1 MDTRPEEVSVMG
13 AGVDFRSLSLGGV
26 RGKVRATL
34 NESQI
39 SFESRSG
46 HALDI
51 RLDAIQRVHHHH
63 TTLIPGWLA
72 VVGGIFMWVA
82 WRALTGRLQAILG
95 AAGIVLLSAHF
106 ITRRPT
112 LTIDTKAEDCHTV
125 FGSDMAM
132 MRLCSLIQKMNNGM
146 SLEDAKVSVDEMVSD
161 SEYPRTR
168 DATVA
173 ELVPEPV
180 EIFSSPVLN
189 HFLDN
194 IGDSQSGDEILSAD
208 LVSPAIVID
217 DLDLPIW
224 GDESEVPQQEVSPSL
239 ISRAKSNLFTQ
250 RTNVMQNGWEEP
262 PRQQPYNEVH
272 RTEVNN
278 VPSYGMLRQQSGM
291 PNYSQ
296 PAPAPQPTPVPTEFL
311 PSFVGANGAHI
322 PGAVPDMFS
331 SPDSPLQQPIAEVE
345 LPSLVASTRR
355 DEPIGAEI
363 VVDEDLSAK
372 DRYPK
377 MSKLSSKKP
386 RSRITNRKNKSG
398 RLRGSSVIA
407 ELVRPSLG
415 RASNMTRKL
424 FRRKSPT
431 ADALRIQAEHSRQS
445 QLVDS
450 IQRLAKS
457 KGGNVS
463 DEEVSEMMSHL
474 SPNPVIPST
483 FGDLV
488 STEVTSKPGDNVASL
503 PRLDD

>member
-1 MDTRPEEVSVMG
+1 MDTKPEGLSVKGAEVS
-13 AGVDFRSLSLGGV
+13 FRSLSLGGV

-46 HALDI
+46 HALDL

-82 WRALTGRLQAILG
+82 WRGVTGRLQAILG
-95 AAGIVLLSAHF
+95 AAGIVLSSAHF

-132 MRLCSLIQKMNNGM
+132 MRLSSLIQNINNGM
-146 SLEDAKVSVDEMVSD
+146 SLDEAKSSVEEMVSD
-161 SEYPRTR
+161 SEYPRAN
-168 DATVA
+168 DATLE
-173 ELVPEPV
+173 ELIQEPI
-180 EIFSSPVLN
+180 EIFSSPVLS

-194 IGDSQSGDEILSAD
+194 IGQDGNDDGILDAD
-208 LVSPAIVID
+208 IVSPAIVIE

-224 GDESEVPQQEVSPSL
+224 DDEYEVPQQEVSPGL

-250 RTNVMQNGWEEP
+250 RNNVIQNGWQEP
-262 PRQQPYNEVH
+262 SPQQPHHGVH
-272 RTEVNN
+272 RSEVSNA
-278 VPSYGMLRQQSGM
+278 PSYGMINHQNGPM
-291 PNYSQ
+291 YSQ
-296 PAPAPQPTPVPTEFL
+296 PIANPQPTPIPTEFL
-311 PSFVGANGAHI
+311 PSFVGASGAHI
-322 PGAVPDMFS
+322 PGAVPEMFS
-331 SPDSPLQQPIAEVE
+331 SPDTPLHQPVQEAEP
-345 LPSLVASTRR
+345 PSLVASARR
-355 DEPIGAEI
+355 EEPLNAEI
-363 VVDEDLSAK
+363 VEDELLSQK

-377 MSKLSSKKP
+377 MSKLSVKP
-386 RSRITNRKNKSG
+386 KNRRITNRNTKNG

-415 RASNMTRKL
+415 RASKLTKKL
-424 FRRKSPT
+424 FKRKSRT
-431 ADALRIQAEHSRQS
+431 TDALRIQAENSRQS
-445 QLVDS
+445 QLVSS
-450 IQRLAKS
+450 IQNLAKS

-463 DEEVSEMMSHL
+463 DDEVNEMMSHL
-474 SPNPVIPST
+474 SPTPVIPSA

-488 STEVTSKPGDNVASL
+488 STEAKPKLGDNVASL
-503 PRLDD
+503 PRLDE

>member
-1 MDTRPEEVSVMG
+1 MDTRPDGVSVKG

-51 RLDAIQRVHHHH
+51 RLDAIQRVHHNH

-168 DATVA
+168 DLAIA
-173 ELVPEPV
+173 ELIPEPV
-180 EIFSSPVLN
+180 EIFPSPVLS
-189 HFLDN
+189 HFIDN
-194 IGDSQSGDEILSAD
+194 MSDSQTGDGTLSAD
-208 LVSPAIVID
+208 IVSPAIVIE

-224 GDESEVPQQEVSPSL
+224 EDEYEDQQQEMLPSL
-239 ISRAKSNLFTQ
+239 ISRAKSNLATQ
-250 RTNVMQNGWEEP
+250 RHKIMQNGWQEP
-262 PRQQPYNEVH
+262 PRQPPYNEVH
-272 RTEVNN
+272 RAEVSNA
-278 VPSYGMLRQQSGM
+278 PSYGMIHPQSGM
-291 PNYSQ
+291 PGYYQ
-296 PAPAPQPTPVPTEFL
+296 PVAAPQPTPVPTEFL

-322 PGAVPDMFS
+322 PGVVPEMFA
-331 SPDSPLQQPIAEVE
+331 SPDSPLQQPIAEIE

-355 DEPIGAEI
+355 DEVIGAEI
-363 VVDEDLSAK
+363 IEDEEISAK

-377 MSKLSSKKP
+377 MSKLSTKP
-386 RSRITNRKNKSG
+386 PRRRITSRKNKSG

-415 RASNMTRKL
+415 RASNLTRKL
-424 FRRKSPT
+424 FRRKSRT
-431 ADALRIQAEHSRQS
+431 TDALRIQAENSRQS

-450 IQRLAKS
+450 IQNLAKS
-457 KGGNVS
+457 KGGDVS

-474 SPNPVIPST
+474 SPNPVIPSS

-488 STEVTSKPGDNVASL
+488 STKAKSKPGDNVASM

>member
-1 MDTRPEEVSVMG
+1 MDTKPDGLSVKGAEVI
-13 AGVDFRSLSLGGV
+13 FRSLSLGGV
-26 RGKVRATL
+26 RGKVRATM

-46 HALDI
+46 HALDL

-82 WRALTGRLQAILG
+82 WRGVTGRVQAILG
-95 AAGIVLLSAHF
+95 AAGIVLSSAHF

-146 SLEDAKVSVDEMVSD
+146 NLEQAKASVEQMVSD

-168 DATVA
+168 DFILE
-173 ELVPEPV
+173 ELIPEPV
-180 EIFSSPVLN
+180 EIFPSPVLS

-194 IGDSQSGDEILSAD
+194 IDRESSEDGVIDAD
-208 LVSPAIVID
+208 IVSPAIVIE

-224 GDESEVPQQEVSPSL
+224 DDEYETPQHEVSPGL

-250 RTNVMQNGWEEP
+250 RNNVIQNGWQEP
-262 PRQQPYNEVH
+262 PTQQTQQGIHRSEVS
-272 RTEVNN
+272 N
-278 VPSYGMLRQQSGM
+278 VPSYGMINPQGV
-291 PNYSQ
+291 PIYSQ
-296 PAPAPQPTPVPTEFL
+296 PATHPQPTPIPTEFL
-311 PSFVGANGAHI
+311 PSFVGASGAHI
-322 PGAVPDMFS
+322 PGVVPEMFS
-331 SPDSPLQQPIAEVE
+331 SPDTPLRQPVEEVE
-345 LPSLVASTRR
+345 LPSLVASARR
-355 DEPIGAEI
+355 EEYLDAEI
-363 VVDEDLSAK
+363 VDEEILSPK
-372 DRYPK
+372 ERYPE
-377 MSKLSSKKP
+377 MSKLSVKP
-386 RSRITNRKNKSG
+386 KNRRITNRKNKSG

-415 RASNMTRKL
+415 RASKITKKL
-424 FRRKSPT
+424 FRRKSRT
-431 ADALRIQAEHSRQS
+431 TDALRIQAENSRQS
-445 QLVDS
+445 QLVSS
-450 IQRLAKS
+450 IQNLAKS

-463 DEEVSEMMSHL
+463 DDEVNEMMSHL
-474 SPNPVIPST
+474 SPSPVIPSS

-488 STEVTSKPGDNVASL
+488 STEVKSKPGDNVASI
-503 PRLDD
+503 PRLDE